1 MESQFDQYDKF
12 SLETTISLKGLIS
25 HKNNNRTNVKVDYV
39 DCRFWSDE
47 LSPQNFVKYC
57 KALGII

>member
-1 MESQFDQYDKF
+1 MYDKF
-12 SLETTISLKGLIS
+12 SLESTISLKGMIS

-47 LSPQNFVKYC
+47 LSPHNFVKSC
-57 KALGII
+57 DSLGIK